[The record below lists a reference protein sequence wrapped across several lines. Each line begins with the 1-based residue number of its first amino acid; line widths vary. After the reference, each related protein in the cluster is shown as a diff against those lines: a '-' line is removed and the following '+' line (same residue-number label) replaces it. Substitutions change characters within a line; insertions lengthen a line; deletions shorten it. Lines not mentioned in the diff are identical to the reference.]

1 MLTEDV
7 SEELPK
13 ILLVADDSVLQ
24 YLRENKGKEGED
36 LGIVI
41 AAEREPL
48 RAIYSVINGVGQEE
62 CLLPTI

>member
-13 ILLVADDSVLQ
+13 EFSVANNPVLQ

-36 LGIVI
+36 LGIVVTM
-41 AAEREPL
+41 ESEPL
-48 RAIYSVINGVGQEE
+48 HAIYCNKWSGPGRMS
-62 CLLPTI
+62 T